1 MRKNSI
7 KNIRINEEVMR
18 ELSNIIRGEIK
29 DPRINPMT
37 SVVTVEVAPDLKTCK
52 AYISVLGDEE
62 SQKATLAGLR
72 SAEGYIRR
80 QLAHSINLRN
90 TPEITFVLDQSIE
103 YGVRMSKMIDDV
115 TKDIPDR
122 ADEAE
127 EETDCLCR
135 LKNGEQGAKEELVL
149 HNMRLVAHV
158 AKKYVSSEEEQEDL
172 ISIGTIGLMKAVD
185 SFRPEYGNKFATYAI
200 RCVDNELLMH
210 LRSKKKQRKE
220 VSMFEPIGTDKE
232 GNQIQLV
239 DVLEFHDKNVAD
251 EVTKREQMK
260 KICTFMNDVLSER
273 EAFIIRRRY
282 GIGGNQELTQR
293 EIARALGIS
302 RSYVSRIEKRA
313 LEKLKKVISE

>member
-1 MRKNSI
+1 MLCENIFGSPDTGRGNRLSVQI
-7 KNIRINEEVMR
+7 KKWRA
-18 ELSNIIRGEIK
+18 RGK
-29 DPRINPMT
+29 GRT
-37 SVVTVEVAPDLKTCK
+37 GVAQHAPG
-52 AYISVLGDEE
+52 S
-62 SQKATLAGLR
+62 
-72 SAEGYIRR
+72 
-80 QLAHSINLRN
+80 
-90 TPEITFVLDQSIE
+90 P
-103 YGVRMSKMIDDV
+103 
-115 TKDIPDR
+115 
-122 ADEAE
+122 
-127 EETDCLCR
+127 CR
-135 LKNGEQGAKEELVL
+135 
-149 HNMRLVAHV
+149 
-158 AKKYVSSEEEQEDL
+158 KKYVSSEEEQEDL

-260 KICTFMNDVLSER
+260 KIRTFMNDVLSER

>member
-1 MRKNSI
+1 MLCENIFGSPDTGRGNRLSVQIKKWRARGKGRTGVAQHAPGSPCRKKI
-7 KNIRINEEVMR
+7 CQF
-18 ELSNIIRGEIK
+18 G
-29 DPRINPMT
+29 
-37 SVVTVEVAPDLKTCK
+37 
-52 AYISVLGDEE
+52 
-62 SQKATLAGLR
+62 
-72 SAEGYIRR
+72 RR
-80 QLAHSINLRN
+80 
-90 TPEITFVLDQSIE
+90 T
-103 YGVRMSKMIDDV
+103 GVGV
-115 TKDIPDR
+115 
-122 ADEAE
+122 
-127 EETDCLCR
+127 
-135 LKNGEQGAKEELVL
+135 
-149 HNMRLVAHV
+149 
-158 AKKYVSSEEEQEDL
+158 EDL

>member
-1 MRKNSI
+1 M
-7 KNIRINEEVMR
+7 
-18 ELSNIIRGEIK
+18 
-29 DPRINPMT
+29 
-37 SVVTVEVAPDLKTCK
+37 KTFL
-52 AYISVLGDEE
+52 VPL
-62 SQKATLAGLR
+62 
-72 SAEGYIRR
+72 
-80 QLAHSINLRN
+80 
-90 TPEITFVLDQSIE
+90 TP
-103 YGVRMSKMIDDV
+103 
-115 TKDIPDR
+115 
-122 ADEAE
+122 E

-302 RSYVSRIEKRA
+302 RSYVSRIEKSARTCKA
-313 LEKLKKVISE
+313 TRCNLIGQLETGKADGVHQQSKGNDDIVANVLRYACSIFCNHLFFC

>member
-1 MRKNSI
+1 MDVCMKRGFQFSGFTGI
-7 KNIRINEEVMR
+7 LLPQGNELHYIGGAEVLPAPLSPQEEALR
-18 ELSNIIRGEIK
+18 LKEL
-29 DPRINPMT
+29 
-37 SVVTVEVAPDLKTCK
+37 
-52 AYISVLGDEE
+52 
-62 SQKATLAGLR
+62 
-72 SAEGYIRR
+72 
-80 QLAHSINLRN
+80 
-90 TPEITFVLDQSIE
+90 
-103 YGVRMSKMIDDV
+103 
-115 TKDIPDR
+115 
-122 ADEAE
+122 E
-127 EETDCLCR
+127 EENSQEAKSCLI
-135 LKNGEQGAKEELVL
+135 E
-149 HNMRLVAHV
+149 HNLRLVAHV
-158 AKKYVSSEEEQEDL
+158 AKKYQNTGEDLEDL

>member
-1 MRKNSI
+1 M
-7 KNIRINEEVMR
+7 
-18 ELSNIIRGEIK
+18 
-29 DPRINPMT
+29 
-37 SVVTVEVAPDLKTCK
+37 KTFL
-52 AYISVLGDEE
+52 VPL
-62 SQKATLAGLR
+62 
-72 SAEGYIRR
+72 
-80 QLAHSINLRN
+80 
-90 TPEITFVLDQSIE
+90 TP
-103 YGVRMSKMIDDV
+103 
-115 TKDIPDR
+115 
-122 ADEAE
+122 E

-293 EIARALGIS
+293 EMRGHLEFPVPMFPGL
-302 RSYVSRIEKRA
+302 KR
-313 LEKLKKVISE
+313 EHWKNLKK

>member
-1 MRKNSI
+1 MLLTLLQFFATKFLVLALHLEAGSFPKPLSAR
-7 KNIRINEEVMR
+7 EEIETFAALRAGDRSAR
-18 ELSNIIRGEIK
+18 EKIIR
-29 DPRINPMT
+29 
-37 SVVTVEVAPDLKTCK
+37 
-52 AYISVLGDEE
+52 
-62 SQKATLAGLR
+62 
-72 SAEGYIRR
+72 
-80 QLAHSINLRN
+80 HNL
-90 TPEITFVLDQSIE
+90 
-103 YGVRMSKMIDDV
+103 
-115 TKDIPDR
+115 
-122 ADEAE
+122 
-127 EETDCLCR
+127 
-135 LKNGEQGAKEELVL
+135 
-149 HNMRLVAHV
+149 RLVAHV
-158 AKKYVSSEEEQEDL
+158 AKKYQNPEDEMEDL

>member
-1 MRKNSI
+1 MISIVSNNMIRFNIKSIANYLLFPKN
-7 KNIRINEEVMR
+7 EVHY
-18 ELSNIIRGEIK
+18 IGGAEIL
-29 DPRINPMT
+29 P
-37 SVVTVEVAPDLKTCK
+37 APL
-52 AYISVLGDEE
+52 
-62 SQKATLAGLR
+62 
-72 SAEGYIRR
+72 
-80 QLAHSINLRN
+80 
-90 TPEITFVLDQSIE
+90 
-103 YGVRMSKMIDDV
+103 
-115 TKDIPDR
+115 
-122 ADEAE
+122 
-127 EETDCLCR
+127 
-135 LKNGEQGAKEELVL
+135 
-149 HNMRLVAHV
+149 
-158 AKKYVSSEEEQEDL
+158 SSEEETLLLTHLDDDVLEARQTLIEHNLRLVVYIAKKFDNTGVGVEDL

>member
-1 MRKNSI
+1 MALNKVEICGVNTSRLPVLT
-7 KNIRINEEVMR
+7 NEEKELLFEKIKKGDKEAR
-18 ELSNIIRGEIK
+18 ELYIK
-29 DPRINPMT
+29 
-37 SVVTVEVAPDLKTCK
+37 
-52 AYISVLGDEE
+52 G
-62 SQKATLAGLR
+62 
-72 SAEGYIRR
+72 
-80 QLAHSINLRN
+80 NLR
-90 TPEITFVLDQSIE
+90 
-103 YGVRMSKMIDDV
+103 
-115 TKDIPDR
+115 
-122 ADEAE
+122 
-127 EETDCLCR
+127 
-135 LKNGEQGAKEELVL
+135 LVL
-149 HNMRLVAHV
+149 SVIKRFSGSNENAD
-158 AKKYVSSEEEQEDL
+158 DL
-172 ISIGTIGLMKAVD
+172 FQIGCVGLMKAVD

>member
-1 MRKNSI
+1 
-7 KNIRINEEVMR
+7 
-18 ELSNIIRGEIK
+18 
-29 DPRINPMT
+29 
-37 SVVTVEVAPDLKTCK
+37 
-52 AYISVLGDEE
+52 
-62 SQKATLAGLR
+62 
-72 SAEGYIRR
+72 
-80 QLAHSINLRN
+80 
-90 TPEITFVLDQSIE
+90 
-103 YGVRMSKMIDDV
+103 MSKKKKIDLHNL
-115 TKDIPDR
+115 TP
-122 ADEAE
+122 E

-185 SFRPEYGNKFATYAI
+185 S
-200 RCVDNELLMH
+200 LMH

>member
-1 MRKNSI
+1 MTVNKVEFCGVNTAKLPLLKEEEKEELFERI
-7 KNIRINEEVMR
+7 K
-18 ELSNIIRGEIK
+18 
-29 DPRINPMT
+29 
-37 SVVTVEVAPDLKTCK
+37 A
-52 AYISVLGDEE
+52 GDEE
-62 SQKATLAGLR
+62 AREK
-72 SAEGYIRR
+72 YIKG
-80 QLAHSINLRN
+80 NLR
-90 TPEITFVLDQSIE
+90 
-103 YGVRMSKMIDDV
+103 
-115 TKDIPDR
+115 
-122 ADEAE
+122 
-127 EETDCLCR
+127 
-135 LKNGEQGAKEELVL
+135 LVL
-149 HNMRLVAHV
+149 SVIKRFEN
-158 AKKYVSSEEEQEDL
+158 SSENADDL
-172 ISIGTIGLMKAVD
+172 FQIGCVGLMKAVD

-313 LEKLKKVISE
+313 LEKLKQVISE

>member
-1 MRKNSI
+1 MASKGQRKNW
-7 KNIRINEEVMR
+7 
-18 ELSNIIRGEIK
+18 
-29 DPRINPMT
+29 
-37 SVVTVEVAPDLKTCK
+37 CC
-52 AYISVLGDEE
+52 
-62 SQKATLAGLR
+62 
-72 SAEGYIRR
+72 
-80 QLAHSINLRN
+80 
-90 TPEITFVLDQSIE
+90 TP
-103 YGVRMSKMIDDV
+103 
-115 TKDIPDR
+115 
-122 ADEAE
+122 
-127 EETDCLCR
+127 C
-135 LKNGEQGAKEELVL
+135 
-149 HNMRLVAHV
+149 

-260 KICTFMNDVLSER
+260 KIRTFMNDVLSER

>member
-1 MRKNSI
+1 MQI
-7 KNIRINEEVMR
+7 KKWRA
-18 ELSNIIRGEIK
+18 RGK
-29 DPRINPMT
+29 GRT
-37 SVVTVEVAPDLKTCK
+37 GVAQHAPG
-52 AYISVLGDEE
+52 S
-62 SQKATLAGLR
+62 
-72 SAEGYIRR
+72 
-80 QLAHSINLRN
+80 
-90 TPEITFVLDQSIE
+90 P
-103 YGVRMSKMIDDV
+103 
-115 TKDIPDR
+115 
-122 ADEAE
+122 
-127 EETDCLCR
+127 CR
-135 LKNGEQGAKEELVL
+135 
-149 HNMRLVAHV
+149 
-158 AKKYVSSEEEQEDL
+158 KKYVSSEEEQEDL

-260 KICTFMNDVLSER
+260 KIRTFMNDVLSER

-313 LEKLKKVISE
+313 LEKLKKSDKRIKSLQKDAFYDKVNASFFMHVSVQNSHLLE

>member
-1 MRKNSI
+1 MQI
-7 KNIRINEEVMR
+7 KKWRA
-18 ELSNIIRGEIK
+18 RGK
-29 DPRINPMT
+29 GRT
-37 SVVTVEVAPDLKTCK
+37 GVAQHAPG
-52 AYISVLGDEE
+52 S
-62 SQKATLAGLR
+62 
-72 SAEGYIRR
+72 
-80 QLAHSINLRN
+80 
-90 TPEITFVLDQSIE
+90 P
-103 YGVRMSKMIDDV
+103 
-115 TKDIPDR
+115 
-122 ADEAE
+122 
-127 EETDCLCR
+127 CR
-135 LKNGEQGAKEELVL
+135 
-149 HNMRLVAHV
+149 
-158 AKKYVSSEEEQEDL
+158 KKYVSSEEEQEDL

-313 LEKLKKVISE
+313 LEKLKKSDKRIKSLQKDAFYDKVNASFFMHVSVQNSHLLE